1 MAAEVS
7 DDIEDALNLIV
18 NRTEKSGN
26 MKKGLKQTIYETV
39 STHRNLFVKLKDNRD
54 SKSAEISKLER
65 QENTMKIQL
74 EECCGCKAKCRGTPS
89 VIRNNEPAGNT
100 ARRVAP
106 PSGGEENPNTEAAAT
121 TARRV
126 APSSSGERN
135 LYSEPLESVKK
146 MNGFN

>member
-65 QENTMKIQL
+65 QQNNENTTGRVLRMQSKV
-74 EECCGCKAKCRGTPS
+74 P
-89 VIRNNEPAGNT
+89 RNAISHPQ
-100 ARRVAP
+100 
-106 PSGGEENPNTEAAAT
+106 
-121 TARRV
+121 
-126 APSSSGERN
+126 
-135 LYSEPLESVKK
+135 
-146 MNGFN
+146 